1 MRKRYK
7 KIINK
12 IKKVKGDKMSEK
24 DLGNNKNFENVKEE
38 KEEKVYTLEN
48 SIEEEKSISRD
59 RKYVDLKD
67 KTVPLDLSI
76 YNELDDFAAEV
87 LNTDNFLKY
96 VEARREYLFEPE
108 ETVKKYFGEEFLSDE
123 SNENKI
129 STFSEFYY
137 QYLIK
142 YSESYLYEFMA
153 KGYTDGFRNLLE
165 KKGINP
171 DELNVDW
178 ESIRSKELEYD
189 ESLVDILY
197 SIVNYEL
204 EHRGYTVFGINM
216 GYESTLYFVVPEKAF
231 FRIDNEPELFT
242 IFDTGFLETIYNE
255 IYEVVGNLG
264 IENVKIGDFL
274 EKRGNEYYTLF
285 ADAGKNVII
294 ENINE
299 NDESKV
305 KIIL

>member
-1 MRKRYK
+1 
-7 KIINK
+7 
-12 IKKVKGDKMSEK
+12 MSEK
-24 DLGNNKNFENVKEE
+24 NFNNNEDVKNVSEE
-38 KEEKVYTLEN
+38 KDEKVCTLEN
-48 SIEEEKSISRD
+48 PISEENKILKD
-59 RKYVDLKD
+59 RKYINLAD
-67 KTVPLDLSI
+67 KTKHLDLSV

-87 LNTDNFLKY
+87 LNSDNFLKY

-123 SNENKI
+123 NSENKI
-129 STFSEFYY
+129 ETFSDFYY

-142 YSESYLYEFMA
+142 YSDSYFYKFMA
-153 KGYTDGFRNLLE
+153 KGYTEGFRNLLI

-171 DELNVDW
+171 DDLNINW

-204 EHRGYTVFGINM
+204 EHRGYIIFGINM
-216 GYESTLYFVVPEKAF
+216 GYESTLYFIVPEKAF
-231 FRIDNEPELFT
+231 FRIDNEPQLFT
-242 IFDTGFLETIYNE
+242 IFDIGFLETIYNE
-255 IYEVVGNLG
+255 VYEVVGNLG
-264 IENVKIGDFL
+264 TENVRIGDFL
-274 EKRGNEYYTLF
+274 EKRVNEYYTLF
-285 ADAGKNVII
+285 SDTSKNVII
-294 ENINE
+294 ENIDE

>member
-1 MRKRYK
+1 
-7 KIINK
+7 
-12 IKKVKGDKMSEK
+12 MSEK
-24 DLGNNKNFENVKEE
+24 NFNNNEDFKNATEE
-38 KEEKVYTLEN
+38 KDGKVYTLE
-48 SIEEEKSISRD
+48 SPIEEDKGISRD
-59 RKYVDLKD
+59 RKYINLTD
-67 KTVPLDLSI
+67 KTKHLDLSV

-87 LNTDNFLKY
+87 LDTDTLLKY

-123 SNENKI
+123 NSENKI
-129 STFSEFYY
+129 ATFSDFYY

-142 YSESYLYEFMA
+142 YSDSYLYDFMA
-153 KGYTDGFRNLLE
+153 KGYTDGFRALITV
-165 KKGINP
+165 KGIDP

-204 EHRGYTVFGINM
+204 EHRGYAIFGINM
-216 GYESTLYFVVPEKAF
+216 GYESTLYFILPEKAF
-231 FRIDNEPELFT
+231 LRIDNEPQLFT
-242 IFDTGFLETIYNE
+242 IFDIGFLETIYNE
-255 IYEVVGNLG
+255 IYEVVGNIG
-264 IENVKIGDFL
+264 TENVRIGDFL

-285 ADAGKNVII
+285 ADASKNVVI
-294 ENINE
+294 ENIDE

>member
-1 MRKRYK
+1 
-7 KIINK
+7 
-12 IKKVKGDKMSEK
+12 MSEK
-24 DLGNNKNFENVKEE
+24 NFNNNEDVKNVSEE
-38 KEEKVYTLEN
+38 KDEKVCTLEN
-48 SIEEEKSISRD
+48 PISEENKILKD
-59 RKYVDLKD
+59 RKYINLAD
-67 KTVPLDLSI
+67 KTKHLDLSV

-87 LNTDNFLKY
+87 LNSDNFLKY

-123 SNENKI
+123 NSENKI
-129 STFSEFYY
+129 ETFSDFYY

-142 YSESYLYEFMA
+142 YSDSYFYKFMA
-153 KGYTDGFRNLLE
+153 KGYTEGFRNLLI

-171 DELNVDW
+171 DDLNINW

-204 EHRGYTVFGINM
+204 EHRGYIIFGINM
-216 GYESTLYFVVPEKAF
+216 GYESTLYFIVPEKAF
-231 FRIDNEPELFT
+231 FRIDNEPQLFT
-242 IFDTGFLETIYNE
+242 IFDIGFLETIYNE
-255 IYEVVGNLG
+255 VYEVVGNLG
-264 IENVKIGDFL
+264 TENVRIGDFL

-285 ADAGKNVII
+285 SDTSKNVII
-294 ENINE
+294 ENIDE

>member
-1 MRKRYK
+1 
-7 KIINK
+7 
-12 IKKVKGDKMSEK
+12 MSEK
-24 DLGNNKNFENVKEE
+24 NFNNNEDFKNATEE
-38 KEEKVYTLEN
+38 KDGKVYTLE
-48 SIEEEKSISRD
+48 SPIEEDKGISRD
-59 RKYVDLKD
+59 RKYINLTD
-67 KTVPLDLSI
+67 KTKHLDLSV

-87 LNTDNFLKY
+87 LDTDTLLKY

-123 SNENKI
+123 NSENKI
-129 STFSEFYY
+129 ATFSDFYY

-142 YSESYLYEFMA
+142 YSDSYLYDFMA
-153 KGYTDGFRNLLE
+153 KGYTDGFRALLTG
-165 KKGINP
+165 KGIDP

-204 EHRGYTVFGINM
+204 EHRGYAIFGINM
-216 GYESTLYFVVPEKAF
+216 GYESTLYFILPEKAF
-231 FRIDNEPELFT
+231 LRIDNEPQLFT
-242 IFDTGFLETIYNE
+242 IFDIGFLETIYNE
-255 IYEVVGNLG
+255 IYEVVGNIG
-264 IENVKIGDFL
+264 TENVRIGDFL

-285 ADAGKNVII
+285 ADASKNVVI
-294 ENINE
+294 ENIDE

>member
-1 MRKRYK
+1 
-7 KIINK
+7 
-12 IKKVKGDKMSEK
+12 MSEK
-24 DLGNNKNFENVKEE
+24 NFNNNEDVKNVSEE
-38 KEEKVYTLEN
+38 KDEKVYTLEN
-48 SIEEEKSISRD
+48 PISEENKILKD
-59 RKYVDLKD
+59 RKYINLAD
-67 KTVPLDLSI
+67 KTKHLDLSV

-87 LNTDNFLKY
+87 LNSDNFLKY

-123 SNENKI
+123 NSENKI
-129 STFSEFYY
+129 ETFSDFYY

-142 YSESYLYEFMA
+142 YSDSYFYKFMA
-153 KGYTDGFRNLLE
+153 KGYTEGFRNLLI

-171 DELNVDW
+171 DDLNINW

-204 EHRGYTVFGINM
+204 EHRGYIIFGINM
-216 GYESTLYFVVPEKAF
+216 GYESTLYFIVPEKAF
-231 FRIDNEPELFT
+231 FRIDNEPQLFT
-242 IFDTGFLETIYNE
+242 IFDIGFLETIYNE
-255 IYEVVGNLG
+255 VYEVVGNLG
-264 IENVKIGDFL
+264 TENVRIGDFL

-285 ADAGKNVII
+285 SDTSKNVII
-294 ENINE
+294 ENIDE

>member
-1 MRKRYK
+1 
-7 KIINK
+7 
-12 IKKVKGDKMSEK
+12 MSEK
-24 DLGNNKNFENVKEE
+24 NFNNNEDVKNVSEE
-38 KEEKVYTLEN
+38 KDEKVYTLEN
-48 SIEEEKSISRD
+48 PIEEENKILKD
-59 RKYVDLKD
+59 RKYINLAD
-67 KTVPLDLSI
+67 KTKHLDLSV

-87 LNTDNFLKY
+87 LNSDNFLKY

-123 SNENKI
+123 NSENKI
-129 STFSEFYY
+129 ATFSDFYY

-142 YSESYLYEFMA
+142 YSDSYFYKFMA
-153 KGYTDGFRNLLE
+153 KGYTEGFRNLLI

-171 DELNVDW
+171 DDLNINW

-204 EHRGYTVFGINM
+204 EHRGYIIFGINM
-216 GYESTLYFVVPEKAF
+216 GYESTLYFIVPEKAF
-231 FRIDNEPELFT
+231 FRIDNEPQLFT
-242 IFDTGFLETIYNE
+242 IFDIGFLETIYNE
-255 IYEVVGNLG
+255 VYEVVGNLG
-264 IENVKIGDFL
+264 TENVKIGDFL

-285 ADAGKNVII
+285 MEASKNVAI
-294 ENINE
+294 ENIDE

-305 KIIL
+305 KLIL

>member
-1 MRKRYK
+1 
-7 KIINK
+7 
-12 IKKVKGDKMSEK
+12 MSEK
-24 DLGNNKNFENVKEE
+24 NFNNNEDVKNVSEE
-38 KEEKVYTLEN
+38 KDEKVYTLEN
-48 SIEEEKSISRD
+48 PISEENKILKD
-59 RKYVDLKD
+59 RKYINLAD
-67 KTVPLDLSI
+67 KTKHLDLSV

-87 LNTDNFLKY
+87 LNSDNFLKY

-123 SNENKI
+123 NSENKI
-129 STFSEFYY
+129 ATFSDFYY

-142 YSESYLYEFMA
+142 YSDSYFYKFMA
-153 KGYTDGFRNLLE
+153 KGYTEGFRNLLI

-171 DELNVDW
+171 DDLNINW

-204 EHRGYTVFGINM
+204 EHRGYIIFGINM
-216 GYESTLYFVVPEKAF
+216 GYESTLYFIVPEKTF
-231 FRIDNEPELFT
+231 FRIDNEPQLFT
-242 IFDTGFLETIYNE
+242 IFDIGFLETIYNE
-255 IYEVVGNLG
+255 VYEVVGNLG
-264 IENVKIGDFL
+264 TENVKIGDFL

-285 ADAGKNVII
+285 SDTSKNVII
-294 ENINE
+294 ENIDE

>member
-1 MRKRYK
+1 
-7 KIINK
+7 
-12 IKKVKGDKMSEK
+12 MSEK
-24 DLGNNKNFENVKEE
+24 NFNNNEDFKNATEE
-38 KEEKVYTLEN
+38 KDGKVYTLE
-48 SIEEEKSISRD
+48 SPIEEDKGISRD
-59 RKYVDLKD
+59 RKYINLTD
-67 KTVPLDLSI
+67 KTKHLDLSV

-87 LNTDNFLKY
+87 LDTDTLLKY

-123 SNENKI
+123 NSENKI
-129 STFSEFYY
+129 ATFSDFYY

-142 YSESYLYEFMA
+142 YSDSYLYDFMA
-153 KGYTDGFRNLLE
+153 KGYTDGFRALLTG
-165 KKGINP
+165 KGIDP

-204 EHRGYTVFGINM
+204 EHRGYAIFGINM
-216 GYESTLYFVVPEKAF
+216 GYESTLYFILPEKAF
-231 FRIDNEPELFT
+231 LRIDNEPQLFT
-242 IFDTGFLETIYNE
+242 IFDSGFLETIYNE
-255 IYEVVGNLG
+255 IYEVVGNIG
-264 IENVKIGDFL
+264 TENVRIGDFL

-285 ADAGKNVII
+285 ADASKNVVI
-294 ENINE
+294 ENIDE

>member
-1 MRKRYK
+1 
-7 KIINK
+7 
-12 IKKVKGDKMSEK
+12 MSEK
-24 DLGNNKNFENVKEE
+24 NFNNNEDFKNATEE
-38 KEEKVYTLEN
+38 KDGKVYTLE
-48 SIEEEKSISRD
+48 SPIEEDKGISRD
-59 RKYVDLKD
+59 RKYINLTD
-67 KTVPLDLSI
+67 KTKHLDLSV

-87 LNTDNFLKY
+87 LDTDTLLKY

-123 SNENKI
+123 NSENKI
-129 STFSEFYY
+129 ATFSDFYY

-142 YSESYLYEFMA
+142 YSDSYLYDFMA
-153 KGYTDGFRNLLE
+153 KGYTDRFRALLTG
-165 KKGINP
+165 KGIDP

-204 EHRGYTVFGINM
+204 EHRGYAIFGINM
-216 GYESTLYFVVPEKAF
+216 GYESTLYFILPEKAF
-231 FRIDNEPELFT
+231 LRIDNEPQLFT
-242 IFDTGFLETIYNE
+242 IFDIGFLETIYNE
-255 IYEVVGNLG
+255 IYEVVGNIG
-264 IENVKIGDFL
+264 TENVRIGDFL

-285 ADAGKNVII
+285 ADASKNVVI
-294 ENINE
+294 ENIDE

>member
-1 MRKRYK
+1 MNEK
-7 KIINK
+7 NFNNNED
-12 IKKVKGDKMSEK
+12 VKNVSEEK
-24 DLGNNKNFENVKEE
+24 D
-38 KEEKVYTLEN
+38 EKVYTLEN
-48 SIEEEKSISRD
+48 PIEEENKILKD
-59 RKYVDLKD
+59 RKYINLAD
-67 KTVPLDLSI
+67 KTKHLDLSV

-87 LNTDNFLKY
+87 LNSDNFLKY

-123 SNENKI
+123 NSENKI
-129 STFSEFYY
+129 ATFSDFYY

-142 YSESYLYEFMA
+142 YSDSYFYKFMA
-153 KGYTDGFRNLLE
+153 KGYTEGFRNLLI

-171 DELNVDW
+171 DDLNINW

-204 EHRGYTVFGINM
+204 EHRGYIIFGINM
-216 GYESTLYFVVPEKAF
+216 GYESTLYFIVPEKAF
-231 FRIDNEPELFT
+231 FRIDNEPQLFT
-242 IFDTGFLETIYNE
+242 IFDIGFLETIYNE
-255 IYEVVGNLG
+255 VYEVVGNLG
-264 IENVKIGDFL
+264 TENVKIGDFL

-285 ADAGKNVII
+285 SDTSKNVII
-294 ENINE
+294 ENIDE

>member
-1 MRKRYK
+1 
-7 KIINK
+7 
-12 IKKVKGDKMSEK
+12 MSEK
-24 DLGNNKNFENVKEE
+24 NFNNNEDVKNVSEE
-38 KEEKVYTLEN
+38 KDEKVYTLEN
-48 SIEEEKSISRD
+48 PIEEENKILKD
-59 RKYVDLKD
+59 RKYINLAD
-67 KTVPLDLSI
+67 KTKHLDLSV

-87 LNTDNFLKY
+87 LNSDNFLKY

-123 SNENKI
+123 NSENKI
-129 STFSEFYY
+129 ATFSDFYY

-142 YSESYLYEFMA
+142 YSDSYFYKFMA
-153 KGYTDGFRNLLE
+153 KGYTEGFRNLLI

-171 DELNVDW
+171 DDLNINW

-204 EHRGYTVFGINM
+204 EHRGYIIFGINM
-216 GYESTLYFVVPEKAF
+216 GYESTLYFIVPEKAF
-231 FRIDNEPELFT
+231 FRIDNEPQLFT
-242 IFDTGFLETIYNE
+242 IFDIGFLETIYNE
-255 IYEVVGNLG
+255 VYEVVGNLG
-264 IENVKIGDFL
+264 TENVKIGDFL
-274 EKRGNEYYTLF
+274 EKRVNEYYTLF
-285 ADAGKNVII
+285 SDTSKNVII
-294 ENINE
+294 ENIDE

>member
-1 MRKRYK
+1 
-7 KIINK
+7 
-12 IKKVKGDKMSEK
+12 MSEK
-24 DLGNNKNFENVKEE
+24 NFNNNEDVKNVSEE
-38 KEEKVYTLEN
+38 KDEKVYTLEN
-48 SIEEEKSISRD
+48 PISEENKILKD
-59 RKYVDLKD
+59 RKYINLAD
-67 KTVPLDLSI
+67 KTKHLDLSV

-87 LNTDNFLKY
+87 LNSDNFLKY

-123 SNENKI
+123 NNENKI
-129 STFSEFYY
+129 ATFSDFYY

-142 YSESYLYEFMA
+142 YSDSYFYKFMA
-153 KGYTDGFRNLLE
+153 KGYTEGFRNLLI

-171 DELNVDW
+171 DDLNINW

-204 EHRGYTVFGINM
+204 EHRGYIIFGINM
-216 GYESTLYFVVPEKAF
+216 GYESTLYFIIPEKAF
-231 FRIDNEPELFT
+231 FRIDNEPQLFT
-242 IFDTGFLETIYNE
+242 IFDIGFLETIYNE

-264 IENVKIGDFL
+264 TENVRIGDFL

-285 ADAGKNVII
+285 SDTSKNVII
-294 ENINE
+294 ENIDE

>member
-1 MRKRYK
+1 
-7 KIINK
+7 
-12 IKKVKGDKMSEK
+12 MSEK
-24 DLGNNKNFENVKEE
+24 NFNNNEDVKNVSEE
-38 KEEKVYTLEN
+38 KDEKVYTLEN
-48 SIEEEKSISRD
+48 PIEEENKILKD
-59 RKYVDLKD
+59 RKYINLAD
-67 KTVPLDLSI
+67 KTKHLDLSV

-87 LNTDNFLKY
+87 LNSDNFLKY

-123 SNENKI
+123 NSENKI
-129 STFSEFYY
+129 ATFSDFYY

-142 YSESYLYEFMA
+142 YSDSYFYKFMA
-153 KGYTDGFRNLLE
+153 KGYTEGFRNLLI

-171 DELNVDW
+171 DDLNINW

-204 EHRGYTVFGINM
+204 EHRGYIIFGINM
-216 GYESTLYFVVPEKAF
+216 GYESTLYFIVPEKAF
-231 FRIDNEPELFT
+231 FRIDNEPQLFT
-242 IFDTGFLETIYNE
+242 IFDIGFLETIYNE
-255 IYEVVGNLG
+255 VYEVVGNLG
-264 IENVKIGDFL
+264 TENVRIGDFL
-274 EKRGNEYYTLF
+274 EKRENEYYTLF
-285 ADAGKNVII
+285 SDTSKNVII
-294 ENINE
+294 ENIDE

>member
-1 MRKRYK
+1 
-7 KIINK
+7 
-12 IKKVKGDKMSEK
+12 MSEK
-24 DLGNNKNFENVKEE
+24 NFNNNEDVKNVSEE
-38 KEEKVYTLEN
+38 KDEKVYTLEN
-48 SIEEEKSISRD
+48 PIEEENKILKD
-59 RKYVDLKD
+59 RKYINLAD
-67 KTVPLDLSI
+67 KTKHLDLSV

-87 LNTDNFLKY
+87 LNSDNFLKY

-123 SNENKI
+123 NSENKI
-129 STFSEFYY
+129 ATFSDFYY

-142 YSESYLYEFMA
+142 YSDSYFYKFMA
-153 KGYTDGFRNLLE
+153 KGYTEGFRNLLI

-171 DELNVDW
+171 DDLNINW

-204 EHRGYTVFGINM
+204 EHRGYIIFGINM
-216 GYESTLYFVVPEKAF
+216 GYESTLYFIVPEKTF
-231 FRIDNEPELFT
+231 FRIDNEPQLFT
-242 IFDTGFLETIYNE
+242 IFDIGFLETIYNE
-255 IYEVVGNLG
+255 VYEVVGNLG
-264 IENVKIGDFL
+264 TENVKIGDFL

-285 ADAGKNVII
+285 SDTSKNVII
-294 ENINE
+294 ENIDE
-299 NDESKV
+299 NDESNV

>member
-1 MRKRYK
+1 
-7 KIINK
+7 
-12 IKKVKGDKMSEK
+12 MSEK
-24 DLGNNKNFENVKEE
+24 NFNNNEDVKNVSEE
-38 KEEKVYTLEN
+38 KDEKVYTLEN
-48 SIEEEKSISRD
+48 PISEENKILKD
-59 RKYVDLKD
+59 RKYINLAD
-67 KTVPLDLSI
+67 KTKHLDLSV

-87 LNTDNFLKY
+87 LNSDNFLKY

-123 SNENKI
+123 NSENKI
-129 STFSEFYY
+129 ATFSDFYY

-142 YSESYLYEFMA
+142 YSDSYFYKFMA
-153 KGYTDGFRNLLE
+153 KGYTEGFRNLLI

-171 DELNVDW
+171 DDLNINW

-204 EHRGYTVFGINM
+204 EHRGYIIFGINM
-216 GYESTLYFVVPEKAF
+216 GYESTLYFIVPEKAF
-231 FRIDNEPELFT
+231 FRIDNEPQLFT
-242 IFDTGFLETIYNE
+242 IFDIGFLETIYNE
-255 IYEVVGNLG
+255 VYEVVGNLG
-264 IENVKIGDFL
+264 TENVRIGDFL

-285 ADAGKNVII
+285 SDTSKNVII

>member
-1 MRKRYK
+1 
-7 KIINK
+7 
-12 IKKVKGDKMSEK
+12 MSEK
-24 DLGNNKNFENVKEE
+24 NFNNNEDFKNATEE
-38 KEEKVYTLEN
+38 KDGKVYTLE
-48 SIEEEKSISRD
+48 SPIEEDKGISRD
-59 RKYVDLKD
+59 RKYINLTD
-67 KTVPLDLSI
+67 KTKHLDLSV

-87 LNTDNFLKY
+87 LDTDTLLKY
-96 VEARREYLFEPE
+96 VEARRKYLFEPE

-123 SNENKI
+123 NSENKI
-129 STFSEFYY
+129 ATFSDFYY

-142 YSESYLYEFMA
+142 YSDSYLYDFMA
-153 KGYTDGFRNLLE
+153 KGYTDGFRALLTG
-165 KKGINP
+165 KGIDP

-204 EHRGYTVFGINM
+204 EHRGYAIFGINM
-216 GYESTLYFVVPEKAF
+216 GYESTLYFILPEKAF
-231 FRIDNEPELFT
+231 LRIDNEPQLFT
-242 IFDTGFLETIYNE
+242 IFDIGFLETIYNE
-255 IYEVVGNLG
+255 IYEVVGNIG
-264 IENVKIGDFL
+264 TENVRIGDFL

-285 ADAGKNVII
+285 ADASKNVVI
-294 ENINE
+294 ENIDE

>member
-1 MRKRYK
+1 
-7 KIINK
+7 
-12 IKKVKGDKMSEK
+12 MSEK
-24 DLGNNKNFENVKEE
+24 NFNNNEDFKNATEE
-38 KEEKVYTLEN
+38 KDGKVYTLE
-48 SIEEEKSISRD
+48 SPIEEDKGISRD
-59 RKYVDLKD
+59 RKYINLTD
-67 KTVPLDLSI
+67 KTKHLDLSV

-87 LNTDNFLKY
+87 LDTDTLLKY

-123 SNENKI
+123 NSENKI
-129 STFSEFYY
+129 ATFSDFYY

-142 YSESYLYEFMA
+142 YSDSYLYDFMA
-153 KGYTDGFRNLLE
+153 KGYTDGFRALLTG
-165 KKGINP
+165 KGIDP

-204 EHRGYTVFGINM
+204 EHRGYAIFGINM
-216 GYESTLYFVVPEKAF
+216 GYESTLYFILPEKAF
-231 FRIDNEPELFT
+231 LRIDTEPQLFT
-242 IFDTGFLETIYNE
+242 IFDIGFLETIYNE
-255 IYEVVGNLG
+255 IYEVVGNIG
-264 IENVKIGDFL
+264 TENVRIGDFL

-285 ADAGKNVII
+285 ADASKNVVI
-294 ENINE
+294 ENIDE

>member
-1 MRKRYK
+1 MNEK
-7 KIINK
+7 NFNNNED
-12 IKKVKGDKMSEK
+12 VKNVSEEK
-24 DLGNNKNFENVKEE
+24 D
-38 KEEKVYTLEN
+38 EKVYTLEN
-48 SIEEEKSISRD
+48 PISEENKILKD
-59 RKYVDLKD
+59 RKYINLAD
-67 KTVPLDLSI
+67 KTKHLDLSV

-87 LNTDNFLKY
+87 LNSDNFLKY

-123 SNENKI
+123 NSENKI
-129 STFSEFYY
+129 ETFSDFYY

-142 YSESYLYEFMA
+142 YSDSYFYKFMA
-153 KGYTDGFRNLLE
+153 KGYTEGFRNLLI

-171 DELNVDW
+171 DDLNINW

-204 EHRGYTVFGINM
+204 EHRGYIIFGINM
-216 GYESTLYFVVPEKAF
+216 GYESTLYFIVPEKAF
-231 FRIDNEPELFT
+231 FRIDNEPQLFT
-242 IFDTGFLETIYNE
+242 IFDIGFLETIYNE
-255 IYEVVGNLG
+255 VYEVVGNLG
-264 IENVKIGDFL
+264 TENVRIGDFL

-285 ADAGKNVII
+285 SDTSKNVII
-294 ENINE
+294 ENIDE

>member
-1 MRKRYK
+1 
-7 KIINK
+7 
-12 IKKVKGDKMSEK
+12 MSEK
-24 DLGNNKNFENVKEE
+24 NFNNNEDFKNATEE
-38 KEEKVYTLEN
+38 KDGKVYTLE
-48 SIEEEKSISRD
+48 SPIEEDKGISRD
-59 RKYVDLKD
+59 RKYINLTD
-67 KTVPLDLSI
+67 KTKHLDLSV

-87 LNTDNFLKY
+87 LDTDTLLKY

-123 SNENKI
+123 NSENKI
-129 STFSEFYY
+129 ATFSDFYY

-142 YSESYLYEFMA
+142 YSDSYLYDFMA
-153 KGYTDGFRNLLE
+153 KGYTDGFRALLTG
-165 KKGINP
+165 KGIDP

-204 EHRGYTVFGINM
+204 EHRGYAIFGINM
-216 GYESTLYFVVPEKAF
+216 GYESTLYFILPEKAF
-231 FRIDNEPELFT
+231 LRIDNEPQLFT
-242 IFDTGFLETIYNE
+242 IFDIGFLETIYNE
-255 IYEVVGNLG
+255 IYEVVGNIG
-264 IENVKIGDFL
+264 TENVRIGDFL

-285 ADAGKNVII
+285 ANASKNVVI
-294 ENINE
+294 ENIDE